1 MEHVLSGITLISL
14 SQQKMGLVNKNDV
27 RLALRSVRNATT
39 VRLLFTEFVDELAW
53 LEHHFIRLLLQ
64 SKFGCDLVIDM
75 HLLLMVDENIRLSSI
90 DYIERR
96 TTVLHEQIL
105 IVLII
110 KMPIDAELRRYAVE
124 QVAQ

>member
-110 KMPIDAELRRYAVE
+110 KMPINAELRRYAVE

>member
-14 SQQKMGLVNKNDV
+14 SQQKMGLVNKNNV

-96 TTVLHEQIL
+96 TTVLHEQIF